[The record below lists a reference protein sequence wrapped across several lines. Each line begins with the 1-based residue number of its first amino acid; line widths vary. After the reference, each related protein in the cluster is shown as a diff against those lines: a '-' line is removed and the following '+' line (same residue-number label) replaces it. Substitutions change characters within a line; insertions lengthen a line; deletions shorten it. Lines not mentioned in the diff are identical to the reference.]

1 MDEGAAVEEETLK
14 LVLLL
19 LAVPF
24 MCCCSFWAAKLRS
37 TRLMEET
44 WREGRGREREKNGNY
59 YQLTEEIPELSESI
73 GPFKEC
79 E

>member
-1 MDEGAAVEEETLK
+1 MDEGAAVEEDTLK

-44 WREGRGREREKNGNY
+44 
-59 YQLTEEIPELSESI
+59 
-73 GPFKEC
+73 
-79 E
+79 

>member
-19 LAVPF
+19 LEVPF

-44 WREGRGREREKNGNY
+44 WRKRTRGRERRMGIIIN
-59 YQLTEEIPELSESI
+59 
-73 GPFKEC
+73 
-79 E
+79 